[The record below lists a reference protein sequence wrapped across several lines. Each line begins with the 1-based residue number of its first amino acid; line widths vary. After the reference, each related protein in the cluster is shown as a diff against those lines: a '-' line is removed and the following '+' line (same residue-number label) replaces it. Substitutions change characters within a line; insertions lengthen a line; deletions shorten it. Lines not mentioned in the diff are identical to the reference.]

1 VIPLRYYRDYL
12 RLCEESPQEWLHSPR
27 TGTLAGFIPWYLKRR
42 SPALE
47 TSEDLF
53 DRLLLGGGCL
63 LMLDGLDEVVSRTD
77 RSWVLQQVE
86 EIVNDV
92 TRL

>member
-1 VIPLRYYRDYL
+1 
-12 RLCEESPQEWLHSPR
+12 
-27 TGTLAGFIPWYLKRR
+27 
-42 SPALE
+42 LE